1 MPLHNSN
8 DLKPL
13 KTSKQLLITL
23 DDYFLSGA
31 YQVFKYAAKWPLLAL
46 RGLKEENFNMMNF

>member
-8 DLKPL
+8 HLKPL

-31 YQVFKYAAKWPLLAL
+31 YQVLKYAAKWSLLVL